1 MLILIVLSV
10 IIALTV
16 SFINWKSFIII
27 KQYFKKS
34 EDRFFGMRFKSA
46 HYVKA
51 ISFFVVFTG
60 LAVLIRF
67 AYDEV
72 GYILASFVTVL
83 APLLYRS
90 VILLKLSS
98 VLKTAPDAGE
108 KKFFLIRLLDILPDL
123 VLISLSVSVMM
134 DYIFARLKPNTHS
147 LSSDMALTAISSCS
161 LLILLLLY
169 VLTIA
174 KTIIIED
181 ELQLKIRKKR

>member
-1 MLILIVLSV
+1 
-10 IIALTV
+10 
-16 SFINWKSFIII
+16 
-27 KQYFKKS
+27 
-34 EDRFFGMRFKSA
+34 MRVKSA

-72 GYILASFVTVL
+72 GYIMASFVTVL

-98 VLKTAPDAGE
+98 VLKTAPDTGE
-108 KKFFLIRLLDILPDL
+108 KKSLTMRILDISPDL
-123 VLISLSVSVMM
+123 ALISLSVSVMM
-134 DYIFARLKPNTHS
+134 DYILARLKPNTNS
-147 LSSDMALTAISSCS
+147 LPSDIALTVLSSCS

-181 ELQLKIRKKR
+181 ESQLKIKKKPKDDN